1 MPIVPKIALKNVGNI
16 FVTRAFCSAQI
27 FQGEI
32 LFNSEPTT
40 LLQIFCKFRRNS
52 RVIRRNMIGPD
63 YTCIGNFQARMGDT
77 MR

>member
-1 MPIVPKIALKNVGNI
+1 MPIVPKIALKNVGKP

-27 FQGEI
+27 FQGVI

-52 RVIRRNMIGPD
+52 RVIHRNMIGPD
-63 YTCIGNFQARMGDT
+63 NKCKENFQARMGHT